1 MIWFIEEIFRYK
13 EIFLQLR
20 KKHLPY
26 KKKYE
31 RVESKM
37 VKQFVTLRIFLSIR
51 MVLCQK
57 ELFYLDDFWNFY
69 KIKE

>member
-37 VKQFVTLRIFLSIR
+37 VKQFVTLRIF
-51 MVLCQK
+51 
-57 ELFYLDDFWNFY
+57 YL
-69 KIKE
+69 